1 MYNTKVHKLLRILE
15 GKSFKQFE
23 IFKITIFLYFY
34 ELLRIES
41 RKNEVTVHG
50 KNVFHLNKITYTCN
64 VESNISI
71 NWA

>member
-23 IFKITIFLYFY
+23 IFKIKIFLYFY

-41 RKNEVTVHG
+41 RKNEVTVQG
-50 KNVFHLNKITYTCN
+50 KNVFHLNKITYN

>member
-41 RKNEVTVHG
+41 RKNEVTVR
-50 KNVFHLNKITYTCN
+50 KNVFHPNKITYN

>member
-1 MYNTKVHKLLRILE
+1 MYNTKVHKLFRILE

-50 KNVFHLNKITYTCN
+50 KNVFHLNKITYN